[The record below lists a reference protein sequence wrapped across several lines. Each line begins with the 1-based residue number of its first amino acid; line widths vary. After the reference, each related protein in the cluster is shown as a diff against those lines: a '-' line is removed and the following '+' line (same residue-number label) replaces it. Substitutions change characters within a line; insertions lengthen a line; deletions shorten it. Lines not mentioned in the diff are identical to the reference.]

1 MPRKRMLINKQH
13 KKLYE
18 KVCYICGEDD
28 YDLLDVHRI
37 IPGEEGGKYTE
48 HNSVVVCAT
57 CHRKCHSGRIKM
69 DRKYSSTTGR
79 LVLHYWED
87 GEEKW
92 K

>member
-1 MPRKRMLINKQH
+1 MARKRTLINKKY

-48 HNSVVVCAT
+48 HNSLVMCAN
-57 CHRKCHSGRIKM
+57 CHRKSHSGRIKM
-69 DRKYSSTTGR
+69 DRKYQSTTGR
-79 LVLHYWED
+79 TVLHYWED

>member
-1 MPRKRMLINKQH
+1 MGKKRFLINKKA
-13 KKLYE
+13 KKMYE

-37 IPGEEGGKYTE
+37 VPGKEGGQYTE
-48 HNSVVVCAT
+48 HNSLVTCSN
-57 CHRKCHSGRIKM
+57 CHRKCHSGRVII
-69 DRKYSSTTGR
+69 DRKYQTTLGKW
-79 LVLHYWED
+79 LLHYWED